1 MVVVQR
7 NTVLR
12 VVAFVTLAAIGGGAC
27 DEGPTRPSSDA
38 IVTFS
43 VADERFRVLLTT
55 AAQIAAAR
63 AAQSGGRA
71 RIPVGQIV
79 TGTQVNAGWS
89 WHLEDVEFA
98 EVTIELCDGRPSDV
112 ERSGPAYG
120 GGRYCPWAATVVT
133 IEER

>member
-1 MVVVQR
+1 MVVMQR
-7 NTVLR
+7 NMLMR
-12 VVAFVTLAAIGGGAC
+12 VVAVVALAATGGLAC
-27 DEGPTRPSSDA
+27 DDGPTRPSSEA

-55 AAQIAAAR
+55 AGQIAAAR

-71 RIPVGQIV
+71 RIPIGRIV

-120 GGRYCPWAATVVT
+120 GGRYCPWGASVVA
-133 IEER
+133 IEDR

>member
-1 MVVVQR
+1 MVVMQR
-7 NTVLR
+7 TMLLR
-12 VVAFVTLAAIGGGAC
+12 VVAVVALAAVGGAAC
-27 DEGPTRPSSDA
+27 DEAPTRPTSDA

-71 RIPVGQIV
+71 RIPIGRIV
-79 TGTQVNAGWS
+79 AGTQVNAGWT

-120 GGRYCPWAATVVT
+120 GGRYCPWAATIVT
-133 IEER
+133 IEDQ